1 MIIYHLKNGGYT
13 KLVGTSKGFEM
24 GKFIHV
30 KKENNKIEFSEIN
43 MFNMWNDTILPM
55 NGIEYPFQSDLKKS
69 ILINPAK
76 YNVDGFFISMFQRR
90 R

>member
-1 MIIYHLKNGGYT
+1 
-13 KLVGTSKGFEM
+13 
-24 GKFIHV
+24 
-30 KKENNKIEFSEIN
+30 
-43 MFNMWNDTILPM
+43 M

-76 YNVDGFFISMFQRR
+76 HNVDGFFISMFQRR

>member
-1 MIIYHLKNGGYT
+1 
-13 KLVGTSKGFEM
+13 
-24 GKFIHV
+24 
-30 KKENNKIEFSEIN
+30 

-55 NGIEYPFQSDLKKS
+55 NGIEYPFQNDLKKS
-69 ILINPAK
+69 TLINPAK